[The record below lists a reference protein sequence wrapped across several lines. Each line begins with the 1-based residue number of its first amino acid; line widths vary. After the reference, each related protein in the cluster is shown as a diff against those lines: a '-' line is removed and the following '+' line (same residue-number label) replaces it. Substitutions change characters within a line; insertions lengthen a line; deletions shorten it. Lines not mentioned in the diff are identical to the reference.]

1 METPFPPLRDP
12 AAAGRVESRPRAAG
26 ASPGMARARPSGG
39 DAGGIPDVLPGSGID
54 GLQFEHALGLLQQAG
69 QPAPAGVPGS
79 VPWLQQ
85 LIDGLCELSSRDA
98 LTGLANRRSF
108 ERALDREVDR
118 VARTGEAALV
128 LMLDIDHFKR
138 VNDTWGHGVGD
149 TVIREVARSLA
160 DNVRPMDFVA
170 RLGGEEFAAILP
182 NCAPAFAEVVAER
195 LRMAVESAA
204 IETPAGESIR
214 VTLSLGGA
222 FAPPWV
228 RSTAALWLERAD
240 RQLYRAKAEGRNRSC
255 LDLPPTAH
263 VSAEE
268 KGMLFGTSQFQD
280 LL

>member
-1 METPFPPLRDP
+1 MDIPFPPLLDP
-12 AAAGRVESRPRAAG
+12 ALPGAAEGRLPYGAVLPEGLRLDDALSLLRQAGRPMPASRPGSAA
-26 ASPGMARARPSGG
+26 
-39 DAGGIPDVLPGSGID
+39 
-54 GLQFEHALGLLQQAG
+54 
-69 QPAPAGVPGS
+69 
-79 VPWLQQ
+79 WLQE

-108 ERALDREVDR
+108 ELALDREVDR

-149 TVIREVARSLA
+149 LVIQAVARALA
-160 DNVRPMDFVA
+160 DNVRPMDLVA

-195 LRMAVESAA
+195 LRSTVERSPVE
-204 IETPAGESIR
+204 IPSGESIR

-240 RQLYRAKAEGRNRSC
+240 RQLYQAKAEGRNRSC
-255 LDLPPTAH
+255 LDLPPAAQ

>member
-1 METPFPPLRDP
+1 MARQAPQGREDGDDLSFPALPTGLRVDD
-12 AAAGRVESRPRAAG
+12 AISLLRQAGRPL
-26 ASPGMARARPSGG
+26 P
-39 DAGGIPDVLPGSGID
+39 DATPGST
-54 GLQFEHALGLLQQAG
+54 
-69 QPAPAGVPGS
+69 S
-79 VPWLQQ
+79 WLQQ

-108 ERALDREVDR
+108 ELALDREVDR

-138 VNDTWGHGVGD
+138 VNDTWGHNAGD
-149 TVIREVARSLA
+149 LVIAAVARALA
-160 DNVRPMDFVA
+160 DHVRPMDLVA

-182 NCAPAFAEVVAER
+182 NCAPAFAEIVAER
-195 LRMAVESAA
+195 LRVAVERTDVDLPTG
-204 IETPAGESIR
+204 ETIR
-214 VTLSLGGA
+214 VTMSLGGA

-228 RSTAALWLERAD
+228 RSTAALWLEGAD
-240 RQLYRAKAEGRNRSC
+240 RQLYRAKAEGRNRTC
-255 LDLPPTAH
+255 LDLPPSVQ